1 MMECLLIRESTPFF
15 ILHTDFW
22 RKPCN
27 YKVKNTRG
35 EMMEAPVSKEKQNSK
50 ISKSFLFW
58 ILLLSLLF
66 LFKSFVLQIIGVL
79 LLVAFVCLGFYFL
92 WHLLFRIFA
101 LIIVIGSVICAIGIL
116 AYILSLLS

>member
-1 MMECLLIRESTPFF
+1 
-15 ILHTDFW
+15 
-22 RKPCN
+22 
-27 YKVKNTRG
+27 
-35 EMMEAPVSKEKQNSK
+35 MEAPVSKEKQNPK
-50 ISKSFLFW
+50 ILKSFLFW
-58 ILLLSLLF
+58 ILLLSVLF

-116 AYILSLLS
+116 AYIFSLLS